1 MPQATTVP
9 GWTGPGEVVAAVA
22 LATGVGGAG
31 VRVVSAVG
39 VGTLA
44 VVAVGTLAVVGVAPL
59 PEQAATVASSPP
71 MMAALVI
78 LNRAS
83 VCPIIS
89 TPPVG
94 TQGGAI
100 ARRPRL
106 YEHSRPPTN
115 APPCCTGRVLA
126 RQSPA
131 AVMTGSCNLWL
142 MALLAPSRQPRSTL
156 LALLVAACLLCLGVA
171 AMAVPGNPGSWGL
184 TTAGTFA
191 YRCAIHPQMK
201 ATVIVTP

>member
-22 LATGVGGAG
+22 LAAGGGGAG

-44 VVAVGTLAVVGVAPL
+44 VVAVGTLAVVAVGMLAVVGVAPL
-59 PEQAATVASSPP
+59 PVQAATVASSPP
-71 MMAALVI
+71 MMATLVI

-100 ARRPRL
+100 ARGPRL
-106 YEHSRPPTN
+106 YEHSHASDKRP
-115 APPCCTGRVLA
+115 ARCTGRVLA
-126 RQSPA
+126 GQASIRR
-131 AVMTGSCNLWL
+131 G
-142 MALLAPSRQPRSTL
+142 R
-156 LALLVAACLLCLGVA
+156 
-171 AMAVPGNPGSWGL
+171 
-184 TTAGTFA
+184 
-191 YRCAIHPQMK
+191 
-201 ATVIVTP
+201 